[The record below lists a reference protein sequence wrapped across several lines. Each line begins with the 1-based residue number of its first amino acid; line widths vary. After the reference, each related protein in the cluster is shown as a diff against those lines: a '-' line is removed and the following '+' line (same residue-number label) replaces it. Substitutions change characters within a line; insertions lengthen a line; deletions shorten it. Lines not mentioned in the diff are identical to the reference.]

1 MHPGR
6 HGVRRP
12 TAPVRYMYLSRP
24 VQAAGAHS
32 LAVSAQ
38 FPPAPPPPPPE
49 VAEGPPPP
57 RALRPVVVLLAT
69 NLGLSVL
76 LTIAVLIAR
85 HSVVTYQLDHRHIT
99 DPAVRETLRRTYSAS
114 IWGRVVGNI
123 AVSVVYVF
131 LVRALLRG
139 RRWAYRRVILVG
151 AIGIVGL
158 LLTQLSPY
166 PVWMR
171 AEQLLQALILAALL
185 WCVLRPEVRQHFA
198 KGLPGRD
205 VRRFGRT

>member
-1 MHPGR
+1 MTGQNR
-6 HGVRRP
+6 VSRRIRRR
-12 TAPVRYMYLSRP
+12 ARGHNRR
-24 VQAAGAHS
+24 
-32 LAVSAQ
+32 VSGQ
-38 FPPAPPPPPPE
+38 FPAAPPPPPPE
-49 VAEGPPPP
+49 PVPDAGPPP
-57 RALRPVVVLLAT
+57 RQLRPVVGLLLT
-69 NLGLSVL
+69 NLGLSIVLTVAVL
-76 LTIAVLIAR
+76 LAR
-85 HSVVTYQLDHRHIT
+85 HSVVNYQLDHRHIT
-99 DPAVRETLRRTYSAS
+99 DPAQRDVLRRSYSAS
-114 IWGRVVGNI
+114 IYGRIIGNVV
-123 AVSVVYVF
+123 VSVVYVF

-158 LLTQLSPY
+158 LLTQLTPY

-171 AEQLLQALILAALL
+171 AEQLLQALILAVLL

>member
-1 MHPGR
+1 VHN
-6 HGVRRP
+6 
-12 TAPVRYMYLSRP
+12 
-24 VQAAGAHS
+24 
-32 LAVSAQ
+32 LAVSGQ
-38 FPPAPPPPPPE
+38 FPPAPPPPQPDI
-49 VAEGPPPP
+49 AEGPP
-57 RALRPVVVLLAT
+57 RALRPVVVLLAA

-85 HSVVTYQLDHRHIT
+85 HSVVSYQLDHRHIT
-99 DPAVRETLRRTYSAS
+99 DPAVRETLRRSYSAS

-123 AVSVVYVF
+123 VVSVVYVF

-151 AIGIVGL
+151 SIGVVGL
-158 LLTQLSPY
+158 LLAQLAPY

-171 AEQLLQALILAALL
+171 TEQIVQALVLAAL
-185 WCVLRPEVRQHFA
+185 VFSVTRPEVRRHFA

-205 VRRFGRT
+205 IRRFGRSA